1 MAGDKAPVQVMK
13 CIDECEYNDEGWSRK
28 LINSEIGRPMQ
39 SMRGQSERMNLVRVD
54 ESALAILK
62 DMFLIHLS

>member
-28 LINSEIGRPMQ
+28 LINSEIGRQMQ

>member
-1 MAGDKAPVQVMK
+1 MK

-28 LINSEIGRPMQ
+28 LINSEIGRQMQ

>member
-1 MAGDKAPVQVMK
+1 MK
-13 CIDECEYNDEGWSRK
+13 CIDECEYNDEGWSSK
-28 LINSEIGRPMQ
+28 LINSEIGRQMQ